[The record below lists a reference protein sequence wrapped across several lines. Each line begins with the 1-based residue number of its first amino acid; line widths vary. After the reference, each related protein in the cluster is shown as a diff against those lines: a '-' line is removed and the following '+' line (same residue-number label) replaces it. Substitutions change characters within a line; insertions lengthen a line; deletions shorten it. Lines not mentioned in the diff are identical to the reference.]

1 MIRKRQI
8 KDLPT
13 IAGILLS
20 RLFYLPLSVRFVRVS
35 LASSLKGEKMRR
47 VNIGLIGCGTV
58 GSGVVQIINEQRLA
72 IMERHGVELNLK
84 KIFTRTPCGEKS
96 RAIHE
101 GYSEI
106 FVGSVEEIIEDPQ
119 INVIVETAGGVDFPF
134 DVATKS
140 IKAGKDLVTANK
152 ALLAHKGQE
161 IFNLAGERGV
171 EIGFEASVAGA
182 IPIIRVTSD
191 SLVGGQI
198 QSITGILNGTTNFI
212 LTKMSQ
218 RQGDFNKI
226 LSLAQKEGF
235 AEADPRED
243 ISGIDARN
251 KLVILARSAFG
262 FNLNPSSIHTE
273 GIGEIIPED
282 FEYAEKKLGS
292 TIKLLAH
299 CGRDRIVFVCPTI
312 VSKNSFLASIDD
324 ELNGVEICGL
334 NFKKLGFSGPGAGSR
349 PTASSIVADI
359 VRIAKSDFRQKK
371 IKLGKNDFDQA
382 VPFEEVSF
390 DHTLRFVVNDRPG
403 IISNISSL
411 LAKEG
416 ISIRAV
422 EQNNYPNLPR
432 ALPFLITLH
441 RTEEKRV
448 QAALVKINKLPY
460 MVKPA
465 YVFRSLE

>member
-1 MIRKRQI
+1 MRKV
-8 KDLPT
+8 
-13 IAGILLS
+13 
-20 RLFYLPLSVRFVRVS
+20 SV
-35 LASSLKGEKMRR
+35 
-47 VNIGLIGCGTV
+47 GLIGCGTV

-96 RAIHE
+96 RVIHE
-101 GYSEI
+101 GYPGL
-106 FVGSVEEIIEDPQ
+106 FVKSIDEIIEDPQ
-119 INVIVETAGGVDFPF
+119 IGIIIETAGGVDFPF
-134 DVATKS
+134 EVAIRS
-140 IKAGKDLVTANK
+140 IMAGKDLVTANK

-218 RQGDFNKI
+218 RQGNFKKI
-226 LSLAQKEGF
+226 LSLAQEKRF

-243 ISGIDARN
+243 ISGIDVRN
-251 KLVILARSAFG
+251 KLVVLARSAFG
-262 FNLNPSSIHTE
+262 FNLDPGSIHTE
-273 GIGEIIPED
+273 GMGEIIPAD
-282 FEYAEKKLGS
+282 FEYAERKLGS

-299 CGRDRIVFVCPTI
+299 CSRDGIAFVCPTM
-312 VSKNSFLASIDD
+312 VPMDSFLASIDD
-324 ELNGVEICGL
+324 ESNGLEICGL
-334 NFKKLGFSGPGAGSR
+334 NFKKLGFSGPGAGSL

-359 VRIAKSDFRQKK
+359 VQIAKSGFRQKK
-371 IKLGKNDFDQA
+371 VKSGKNGFDQV
-382 VPFEEVSF
+382 VPFGEVSF
-390 DHTLRFVVNDRPG
+390 DHTLRFIVNDRPG
-403 IISNISSL
+403 IISDISSA
-411 LAKEG
+411 LAMED

-422 EQNNYPNLPR
+422 EQNNYRNLPR
-432 ALPFLITLH
+432 ALPFLVTLH

-448 QAALVKINKLPY
+448 QAALIEINKLSY

-465 YVFRSLE
+465 HVFRSLGQQD

>member
-1 MIRKRQI
+1 MRK
-8 KDLPT
+8 
-13 IAGILLS
+13 
-20 RLFYLPLSVRFVRVS
+20 
-35 LASSLKGEKMRR
+35 

-58 GSGVVQIINEQRLA
+58 GSGAVQIIHEQRLA
-72 IMERHGVELNLK
+72 IADKHGVELNLK

-101 GYSEI
+101 DYPGL
-106 FVGSVEEIIEDPQ
+106 FVGSIEEIIEDPQ
-119 INVIVETAGGVDFPF
+119 IQIIVETAGGLDFPF
-134 DVATKS
+134 EVATRS
-140 IKAGKDLVTANK
+140 INAGKHFVTANK

-161 IFNLAGERGV
+161 IFNLAAERGV

-182 IPIIRVTSD
+182 IPIIRATGD
-191 SLVGGQI
+191 FLVGGQT

-218 RQGDFNKI
+218 RQGNFKEI

-251 KLVILARSAFG
+251 KLVVLARSAFG
-262 FNLNPSSIHTE
+262 FNLDPSSIYTE

-292 TIKLLAH
+292 TIKLLAY
-299 CGRDRIVFVCPTI
+299 CGRDGIAFVCPAM
-312 VSKNSFLASIDD
+312 VPKNSFLASIDD

-334 NFKKLGFSGPGAGSR
+334 NFQKLGFSGPGAGSR

-359 VRIAKSDFRQKK
+359 VQIAKSGFRQKK
-371 IKLGKNDFDQA
+371 IKVKYVKNSFDQV
-382 VPFEEVSF
+382 VPFGDVSF
-390 DHTLRFVVNDRPG
+390 NHTLRFIVYDRPG
-403 IISNISSL
+403 IISDISSH
-411 LAKEG
+411 LAKED

-422 EQNNYPNLPR
+422 EQNNYHNLPR
-432 ALPFLITLH
+432 ALPFLVTLH
-441 RTEEKRV
+441 RTEEKKV
-448 QAALVKINKLPY
+448 QAALDKINKLPF

-465 YVFRSLE
+465 HVFRSLEQ